1 MKHLRG
7 TDVFKKGVPVLQFVV
22 YIILTDS
29 NHQEVFPKQYTVIK
43 LTSVLNFY
51 EQNFIKI
58 RGPNLDSN
66 LPLIEV

>member
-1 MKHLRG
+1 MNNCVSSLKHLRG
-7 TDVFKKGVPVLQFVV
+7 TDVFKQGVPVLQVVV

-51 EQNFIKI
+51 EQNT
-58 RGPNLDSN
+58 LH
-66 LPLIEV
+66 

>member
-1 MKHLRG
+1 MG

-43 LTSVLNFY
+43 LMTSVINFY
-51 EQNFIKI
+51 EQNT
-58 RGPNLDSN
+58 LH
-66 LPLIEV
+66 